1 MPLAADHWMTEHPA
15 WLPTPDGAHRVCPLA
30 GGLVLAQVTR
40 GTLVLTALDGGDT
53 EPAADVFALPQGA
66 ADDVPEL
73 AKELTDLGRVG
84 RLRNPSLWE
93 ALGTA
98 ILRQVIRAGQSKRLY
113 RALCAAHGR
122 RVTLPDGESYA
133 LFPTPETLLD
143 LDDAQFTNLGL
154 AFKRPVLRSAATA
167 FIAHGDEWMRL
178 SQPALVDELQAVRR
192 VGPWTA
198 GAAVADYT
206 NRWDLYP
213 YADLAVRT
221 WARRAAPSHAWFDN
235 ERAFGAQ
242 WRHLA
247 DAHLSSLTL
256 LTLAWGSQHGDIG

>member
-1 MPLAADHWMTEHPA
+1 MPLSADRWMIEHPA
-15 WLPTPDGAHRVCPLA
+15 WLPTEKGAHRVCLLPSGAALA
-30 GGLVLAQVTR
+30 EVEHGA
-40 GTLVLTALDGGDT
+40 LVLTALDGDET
-53 EPAADVFALPQGA
+53 EPAGDVFTLPEGA
-66 ADDVPEL
+66 ATDVPEL
-73 AKELTDLGRVG
+73 AKELTGLGQVG

-98 ILRQVIRAGQSKRLY
+98 IMRQVIRAAQSKALF
-113 RALCAAHGR
+113 RALCTIHGR
-122 RVTLPDGESYA
+122 QVTLPDGNSYA
-133 LFPTPETLLD
+133 LFPTAEKILE
-143 LDDAQFTNLGL
+143 LDDEQFSKMGL
-154 AFKRPVLRSAATA
+154 AFKRPVLRSAAAAYVT
-167 FIAHGDEWMRL
+167 HGDDWARL
-178 SQPALVDELQAVRR
+178 SSSELVDELQSVRR

-221 WARRAAPSHAWFDN
+221 WVGRAAPSHFWFHN

-247 DAHLSSLTL
+247 GEHLSSLTL